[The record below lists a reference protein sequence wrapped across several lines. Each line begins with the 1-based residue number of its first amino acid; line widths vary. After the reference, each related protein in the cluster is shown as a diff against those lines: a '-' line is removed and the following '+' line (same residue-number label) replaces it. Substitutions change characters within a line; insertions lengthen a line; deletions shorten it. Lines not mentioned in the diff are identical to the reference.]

1 MTVWS
6 SAAGS
11 GNAQGK
17 AGINVSVSSTA
28 TTTTVTATYYIA
40 TKYQCSDSSNTL
52 YYGWSTSAG
61 TTLASNRTVKTTSSS
76 PWSSSNIV
84 NVGSK
89 STSFSRGTSSQTK
102 YAAFGYTGVAYAG
115 NSASVYTSF
124 SVPALASYTVSYN
137 ANGGSNAPSSQ
148 TKWYGST
155 LTLSSTIPTRTGYTF
170 VGWGTSATAT
180 TSSYSAGAAYT
191 ANAAITLYAIWKK
204 TLTLSYNANGGS
216 SAPSSQSVTIYNA
229 TTSNTFTLSTT
240 VPTKSGYTFVGWN
253 TSSTATTSLYS
264 AGGSI
269 TVSENTTLY
278 AIWKK
283 TLTLSYNANGG
294 SGAPAAQSATI
305 YNSTTSNTFI
315 LSSTVPTRTG
325 YAFLGWSTSS
335 DSKLATYEAGGSITV
350 TNNITIYAIW
360 TPLSIW
366 HEAIVWVKVGTKW
379 CKGLTWIKENGV
391 WKKGTINV
399 KANTNEEI
407 IS

>member
-17 AGINVSVSSTA
+17 AGINVSVSSSA
-28 TTTTVTATYYIA
+28 TTTTVTATYYIR

-61 TTLASNRTVKTTSSS
+61 TTLASNKSVKTTSSTA
-76 PWSSSNIV
+76 WSSSNIV
-84 NVGSK
+84 TAGSK
-89 STSFSRGTSSQTK
+89 STSFSRGTSAQTK
-102 YAAFGYTGVAYAG
+102 YAAFKYTGIAYAG
-115 NSASVYTSF
+115 GSASVYTSF

-137 ANGGSNAPSSQ
+137 ANGGSGAPSSQ
-148 TKWYGST
+148 TKWYGKT
-155 LTLSSTIPTRTGYTF
+155 LTLSTTVPTRTGYTF
-170 VGWGTSATAT
+170 VGWGTSSTAT
-180 TSSYSAGAAYT
+180 TSSYSAGASYT

-216 SAPSSQSVTIYNA
+216 GAPSSQSATIYNA

-253 TSSTATTSLYS
+253 TSNTATTSAYS

-269 TVSENTTLY
+269 TISANTTLY

-283 TLTLSYNANGG
+283 TLTISYNANGG
-294 SGAPAAQSATI
+294 SGAPSSQSATI
-305 YNSTTSNTFI
+305 YNSATSNTFT
-315 LSSTVPTRTG
+315 LSTTEPTRTG
-325 YAFLGWSTSS
+325 YDFLGWSTSS
-335 DSKLATYEAGGSITV
+335 SDKLAKYSAGGSITISAN
-350 TNNITIYAIW
+350 TTLYAIW

-366 HEAIVWVKVGTKW
+366 HEAIVWVNVNGKW
-379 CKGLTWIKENGV
+379 RKGIAWIKKNGA
-391 WKKGTINV
+391 WTKGTINV
-399 KANTNEEI
+399 KANTNEEV